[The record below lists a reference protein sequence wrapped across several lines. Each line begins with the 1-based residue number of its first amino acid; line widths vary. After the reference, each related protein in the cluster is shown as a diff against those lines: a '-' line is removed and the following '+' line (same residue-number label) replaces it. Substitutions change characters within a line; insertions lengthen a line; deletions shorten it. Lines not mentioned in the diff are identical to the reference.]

1 MIHTYITK
9 GEAVLVH
16 SDQSFDIR
24 NVSVRDHFKAH
35 PEVTIYAKEK
45 ILIED
50 VREFIYQI
58 QKEGTGV
65 IDGVEKISVLIFD
78 DIVLPAQQALLKVLE
93 DIDKNACIVL
103 YTHTHSV
110 FIPTVLSRVVL
121 KHEVQATGKVHTYN
135 IGNKTVAERFDMV
148 KAIMKEVEDEK
159 LSKQDVIDI
168 ISHMQ
173 IVDAKKDAHRE
184 IYARAIS
191 MLKQPSVSVKYVLE
205 YVVGLV

>member
-1 MIHTYITK
+1 MIHTHIEK

-24 NVSVRDHFKAH
+24 NVSVRDHFKEH
-35 PEVTIYAKEK
+35 PEVIIYAKEK

-50 VREFIYQI
+50 VREFIYHI
-58 QKEGTGV
+58 QKDGT
-65 IDGVEKISVLIFD
+65 EKISVLIFD
-78 DIVLPAQQALLKVLE
+78 DIVLPAQQALLKILE
-93 DIDKNACIVL
+93 DIDKNACIIL

-121 KHEVQATGKVHTYN
+121 KHEVQEVDSKVHTYN
-135 IGNKTVAERFDMV
+135 IGNKTIAERFDMV
-148 KAIMKEVEDEK
+148 KAIMKEYEDEK

-168 ISHMQ
+168 INHMQ
-173 IVDAKKDAHRE
+173 IIDTKKDAHKD
-184 IYARAIS
+184 IYNRAIS

-205 YVVGLV
+205 YVVGLI